1 MKLAWIG
8 TGVMGSSMV
17 RRLLSAGHEV
27 TVHSR
32 TRVKSEP
39 LLKEG
44 ALWASSPAAAAHRAE
59 AAFTMV
65 GYPKEVREVVLGG
78 EGLARNPPRGQVWID
93 MSTTD
98 PSLAVE
104 IQREAVARHCE
115 ALDAPVTGGD
125 VGAREG
131 RLSIM
136 VGGASELFCRFKPVF
151 DVLGA
156 TVVHHGGPGNGQR
169 AKLSNQIVIAGTMIG
184 VCESLL
190 YAKTQGLDSSKLL
203 SSISKGSAGCWT
215 LENLAP
221 RILKGNFEPGFLVDH
236 FVKDMGLVL
245 DDCHRAGLRLPGLEL
260 VHQLYMSVQKLGHG
274 RKGTHALMMA
284 LEHMNRRG

>member
-8 TGVMGSSMV
+8 TGVMGTSMV
-17 RRLLSAGHEV
+17 RRLLAAGHAV
-27 TVHSR
+27 TVHTR
-32 TRVKSEP
+32 TRARAEA

-44 ALWASSPAAAAHRAE
+44 ATWAGSPREAAEGAE

-65 GYPKEVREVVLGG
+65 GYPQEVRDVVLG
-78 EGLARNPPRGQVWID
+78 EDGLSTKPPKGQVWVD
-93 MSTTD
+93 MSTTAPD
-98 PSLAVE
+98 LSEE
-104 IQREAVARHCE
+104 IHKEAASKHCE

-125 VGAREG
+125 IGAREG

-136 VGGASELFCRFKPVF
+136 VGGSPEVFLRLKPVF
-151 DVLGA
+151 EAMGT
-156 TVVHHGGPGNGQR
+156 TVVHHGGPGAGQR

-190 YAKTQGLDSSKLL
+190 YARRQNLDPEKLL
-203 SSISKGSAGCWT
+203 GSISKGSAGCWT

-221 RILKGNFEPGFLVDH
+221 RILKGNFEPGFFVDH

-245 DDCHRAGLRLPGLEL
+245 EDCRRTGLRLPGLEL
-260 VHQLYMSVQKLGHG
+260 IHRLYMSVQELGFG

-284 LEHMNRRG
+284 LENLNRNN